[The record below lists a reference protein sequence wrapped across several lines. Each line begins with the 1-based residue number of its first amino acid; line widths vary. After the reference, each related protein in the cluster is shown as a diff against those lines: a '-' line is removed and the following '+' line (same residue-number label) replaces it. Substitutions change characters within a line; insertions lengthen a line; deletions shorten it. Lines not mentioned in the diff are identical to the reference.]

1 MRYTILASAI
11 VIMTLFCEGK
21 LKAQSAYSGSYSLIS
36 GYTTG
41 SAAGLFGYGTATV
54 TRKGV
59 VAYSCYYPYNG
70 LTGYG
75 SGMINGRGVFSLNN
89 GTSGSAQIYSRSGFG
104 SFADN
109 FGSGYFGLGR

>member
-1 MRYTILASAI
+1 MRTSLLASAI
-11 VIMTLFCEGK
+11 VITTLFSAGK
-21 LKAQSAYSGSYSLIS
+21 LKAQSAYAGSYSLIS

-54 TRKGV
+54 TRRGV

-75 SGMINGRGVFSLNN
+75 SGIINGRGLFSLNN
-89 GTSGSAQIYSRSGFG
+89 GTSGRAQIYSRSGFG
-104 SFADN
+104 SFSDN
-109 FGSGYFGLGR
+109 IGSGFFGLGR